1 MPCETRLGKATLDA
15 VLMSSPSK
23 LILASASPRRRQL
36 LSEAG
41 LAFECIESGLEEVR
55 ESHELGR
62 EYALRMAQAKALEV
76 SRRIPD
82 AIVIGADTIVE
93 CDGEILEKPLDPADA
108 RRMLN
113 ALSGRAHTVVT
124 AFAIALGG
132 EIIETEAV
140 QSRVFFRSLSETE
153 IGEYIE
159 TGEPFDKAGAYGI
172 QGFGGGFISKV
183 EGPRN
188 NVMGLPVE
196 YVLAALARRGAL

>member
-1 MPCETRLGKATLDA
+1 MA
-15 VLMSSPSK
+15 PSNK

-41 LAFECIESGLEEVR
+41 LAFECIESGFEEIR
-55 ESHELGR
+55 ESQERGR
-62 EYALRMAQAKALEV
+62 EYALRMAQAKALAV

-124 AFAIALGG
+124 AFAIALDG
-132 EIIETEAV
+132 EILEIEAV
-140 QSRVFFRSLSETE
+140 ESRVFFRPLAETE

-172 QGFGGGFISKV
+172 QGVGGGFISKV